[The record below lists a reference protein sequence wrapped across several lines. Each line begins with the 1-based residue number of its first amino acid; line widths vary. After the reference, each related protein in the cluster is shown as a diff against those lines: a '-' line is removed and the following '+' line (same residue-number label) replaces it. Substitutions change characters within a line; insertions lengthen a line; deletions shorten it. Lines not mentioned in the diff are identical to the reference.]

1 MKKRNKK
8 LKKKEKKEEKKVKD
22 SDYEDIFAEGGEVKD
37 DEWKAIVSKFLNEFY
52 GDYENDTW
60 EDYVDRDSV
69 ESIQTKYKPS
79 GRYDREV
86 SFEEAYQTFK
96 SSLTPKELKSIEVSF
111 DEGEYADAEEHDKD
125 KNWSSI
131 TIRKVGTYAKGG
143 EIGMTKEE
151 KIKELEEVR
160 EFLKN
165 STDEEDIEQAKLY
178 IEELEDE
185 IMYNYG
191 LGGYMIAGGVGAY
204 YGAKNPKSVRKVTDP
219 IDKAVSDIGKN
230 LTDKK
235 SFSKGG
241 SVEFTDISDN
251 TQPYKTWEGKTSKNN
266 KQKSVGAFSH
276 NIKGRYVGDYYLYML
291 NDWDQDY
298 YSHLPLKNGE
308 ILMRIE
314 TERMVGGEMP
324 LIKINVDKGWVY
336 FMSDE
341 NNLNSDEDDKNPK
354 FNTRTA
360 DVNYLSLDKNI
371 QKDITR
377 YAKGG
382 SVYSRFN
389 LTKSELKEKEE
400 LKKVVSKSFDWYTYK
415 KGKSWTSSDTKKL
428 AEKLSQNIK
437 SLKEFP
443 QVLNRVNIREFID
456 ELEGYS
462 VPKNKGINYVTESLY
477 SYFMKGEGYAKG
489 GKTYKPGDE
498 VDIKITEYQKTDDD
512 GYHTN
517 YLEVYQHPTK
527 GVWITSE
534 NGGGDI
540 VEHSKGKKGKKE
552 VEDFIKRNDWQLV
565 KENVAG
571 TIELEEWDFEEYAKG
586 GKVLTLLT
594 LKDFQGTSNSGDY
607 DEEIYDKIKDRKG
620 TALCIRLKKN

>member
-1 MKKRNKK
+1 MGGLLGGYGGYKYGLSQTKRKFNDLFKEEEKFIAELKKRNKK

-251 TQPYKTWEGKTSKNN
+251 TQPYKTWEGKTSKTIN
-266 KQKSVGAFSH
+266 KNQ
-276 NIKGRYVGDYYLYML
+276 
-291 NDWDQDY
+291 
-298 YSHLPLKNGE
+298 
-308 ILMRIE
+308 
-314 TERMVGGEMP
+314 
-324 LIKINVDKGWVY
+324 
-336 FMSDE
+336 
-341 NNLNSDEDDKNPK
+341 
-354 FNTRTA
+354 
-360 DVNYLSLDKNI
+360 
-371 QKDITR
+371 
-377 YAKGG
+377 
-382 SVYSRFN
+382 
-389 LTKSELKEKEE
+389 
-400 LKKVVSKSFDWYTYK
+400 
-415 KGKSWTSSDTKKL
+415 
-428 AEKLSQNIK
+428 
-437 SLKEFP
+437 
-443 QVLNRVNIREFID
+443 
-456 ELEGYS
+456 
-462 VPKNKGINYVTESLY
+462 
-477 SYFMKGEGYAKG
+477 
-489 GKTYKPGDE
+489 
-498 VDIKITEYQKTDDD
+498 
-512 GYHTN
+512 
-517 YLEVYQHPTK
+517 
-527 GVWITSE
+527 
-534 NGGGDI
+534 
-540 VEHSKGKKGKKE
+540 
-552 VEDFIKRNDWQLV
+552 
-565 KENVAG
+565 
-571 TIELEEWDFEEYAKG
+571 
-586 GKVLTLLT
+586 
-594 LKDFQGTSNSGDY
+594 
-607 DEEIYDKIKDRKG
+607 
-620 TALCIRLKKN
+620 